1 MPPKPTVADLD
12 HAVAIVVDDEH
23 NVRSA
28 VFAKIV
34 FFQINEDIRVHQD
47 ELPTLLGTYGIDD
60 KYMPGPIKPG
70 PVLLGILK
78 PKGAP
83 RVAVLEGRRYD
94 LEFRPQIMDGGA
106 IAVQMLRVRNLTEE
120 ERIRRALARG
130 IPVVGDGWKQ
140 HVDEWEMVPVARF
153 GWDANL
159 ADTLSEPDI
168 YPEHASEFPYDSI
181 IDEIY
186 AEFEERRQ
194 FYSGSVISGIIT
206 NILKDLMGVRVRPSG
221 GVWIIGPD
229 GFDTYERMRAFVMLL
244 DSEYR
249 PKPIAPEEGKPERR
263 RAGEFASL
271 DIVDTAGENMVFVRG
286 KIEDQVISDL
296 KDAATML
303 YDLARSGQ
311 APRPKE
317 LRDAISARNNA
328 VTLFEHYNS
337 IVGGERNQIK
347 DGLSLFDRAL
357 GAANSAANAAGPPE
371 RPSKS

>member
-1 MPPKPTVADLD
+1 
-12 HAVAIVVDDEH
+12 
-23 NVRSA
+23 
-28 VFAKIV
+28 
-34 FFQINEDIRVHQD
+34 
-47 ELPTLLGTYGIDD
+47 
-60 KYMPGPIKPG
+60 
-70 PVLLGILK
+70 
-78 PKGAP
+78 
-83 RVAVLEGRRYD
+83 
-94 LEFRPQIMDGGA
+94 MDGGA